1 MTDIVKFRIVSAL
14 LLISFLYLLYAL
26 KSITIPIII
35 AVIIAYLLDPL
46 IDKLETYKIS
56 RSIAIIIL
64 ISVTVTLAT
73 LLLLLLVPAIEAEM
87 RALIMKLPAY
97 AETIKT
103 TAIPFFENLASK
115 LLPAESFNMNSILAE
130 GENLL
135 KSVPLDIWKSIL
147 AGMSST
153 LKSTFSLVVSI
164 IGTMIIPLYL
174 YYILKEFDHMKEKVI
189 TLIPPRNRDFIIARF
204 KDTDEI
210 LSAFI
215 RGQMIVCLIL
225 GIIYSAGLG
234 IIGLDLALVIGLLS
248 GAAFI
253 IPYLGSIISF
263 GTAAIFAYLQFHD
276 FTPVIYVAIL
286 YGFAQIVEGTLLT
299 PKIVGDKVGLH
310 PLAVIIAV
318 ITAGELFGF
327 LGILIAVP
335 GVAIL
340 KIFVLSAIESYK
352 ESSYYKNA

>member
-1 MTDIVKFRIVSAL
+1 MTDTIKFRIISAL
-14 LLISFLYLLYAL
+14 LLSSFLYLLYAL

-56 RSIAIIIL
+56 RTNAIISL
-64 ISVTVTLAT
+64 VLAT
-73 LLLLLLVPAIEAEM
+73 VIFLILMLLLLVPAIEAEI
-87 RALIMKLPAY
+87 RGLINKLPQY
-97 AETIKT
+97 INTVKT
-103 TAIPFFENLASK
+103 TAIPFIERIASK
-115 LLPAESFNMNSILAE
+115 LLPAGSFNIES
-130 GENLL
+130 LL
-135 KSVPLDIWKSIL
+135 SESEKMLKTVPLDIWKSTLTTI
-147 AGMSST
+147 SST

-174 YYILKEFDHMKEKVI
+174 FYILKEFDEMKEKVI
-189 TLIPPRNRDFIIARF
+189 TLIPPRNRDFLIKKFTEA
-204 KDTDEI
+204 DEI
-210 LSAFI
+210 LSAFM

-225 GIIYSAGLG
+225 GGVYAIGLG
-234 IIGLDLALVIGLLS
+234 MIGLDLAIVIGLLS

-253 IPYLGSIISF
+253 IPYIGSIMGF

-276 FTPVIYVAIL
+276 LTHLIYVAIL
-286 YGFAQIVEGTLLT
+286 YGAAQVLEGILLT

-327 LGILIAVP
+327 LGILLAVP
-335 GVAIL
+335 GAAIL
-340 KIFVLSAIESYK
+340 KIFTLSAIESYK